1 MCMWDFKRWGGKTAF
16 ITEDGFKIS
25 YSEQEQRQS
34 YISCIQNHMV
44 PVLLFGLSTK
54 LDFESILQRFAPE
67 FLWIP
72 NELSIYQ

>member
-1 MCMWDFKRWGGKTAF
+1 MWDSKSWGGKPAF
-16 ITEDGFKIS
+16 ITEGGFKIN
-25 YSEQEQRQS
+25 